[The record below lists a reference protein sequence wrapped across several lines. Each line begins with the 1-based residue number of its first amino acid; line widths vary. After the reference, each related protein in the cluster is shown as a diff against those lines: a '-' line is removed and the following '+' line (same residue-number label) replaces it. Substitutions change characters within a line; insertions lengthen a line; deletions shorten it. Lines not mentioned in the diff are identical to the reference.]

1 MPFDCSPRTSTGYT
15 ATREVASSDE
25 VVRMSSSKLRTLR
38 KGSSEA
44 GSGSMSTGK
53 AARQPDQVLASRIA
67 GDRPRH
73 ALHRS

>member
-1 MPFDCSPRTSTGYT
+1 MNCVSDAAMVISMPFDCSPRTSTGYT

-25 VVRMSSSKLRTLR
+25 VARMSSSKLRTLR

-53 AARQPDQVLASRIA
+53 LPDSQIRFL
-67 GDRPRH
+67 RPG
-73 ALHRS
+73 